1 MILSKQGAIQKWDR
15 VFLLAG
21 WFERSHLSL
30 SVGDENSGTV
40 HHHLDGGLLS
50 ITLIY
55 TYL

>member
-1 MILSKQGAIQKWDR
+1 MMLSKQGAIEKWVR
-15 VFLLAG
+15 EFLLAG

-30 SVGDENSGTV
+30 SVGDENYGTV